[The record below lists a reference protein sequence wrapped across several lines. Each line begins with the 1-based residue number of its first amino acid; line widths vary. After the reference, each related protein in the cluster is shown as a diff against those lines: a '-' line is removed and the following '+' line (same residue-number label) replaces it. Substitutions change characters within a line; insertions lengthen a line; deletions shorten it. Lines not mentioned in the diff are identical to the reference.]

1 MPDMFSTEIQKLAET
16 IGYKPGLVAALV
28 AAISLRMRAP
38 AGLVVDELLAAAE
51 RIRAKVAK

>member
-1 MPDMFSTEIQKLAET
+1 MFSTEIQKLAET